1 MQFEPLPFVCGLAF
15 DIEKDIEQGKKTT
28 SGFVP
33 ARIDLGGGEELFADL
48 RLEGFAALLELDFA
62 KKLIIF
68 GGDERRYKGERVK
81 VENKLV
87 PLNRAW
93 AITQMLEHDF
103 GIPAERLGFFASRS
117 NTLGNIEAIKRQV
130 RRKKSVVVTNHYHIP
145 RTDIDLEAA
154 GLNLRCRSAEAFL
167 LLDGRLSKEVLA
179 ERLGGGPL
187 ADRMVIE
194 INGMME
200 KMRGTFV
207 SRTDAAPMPAR
218 WWNRIKIRT

>member
-1 MQFEPLPFVCGLAF
+1 MEFEPIPLACGLAF
-15 DIEKDIEQGKKTT
+15 DIEKDIEQGKKTA

-48 RLEGFAALLELDFA
+48 RLEGFAALLQLGFA

-68 GGDERRYKGERVK
+68 GGDERRYREPVI
-81 VENKLV
+81 
-87 PLNRAW
+87 NRAW

-130 RRKKSVVVTNHYHIP
+130 GNKRSVVVTNHYHIP
-145 RTDIDLEAA
+145 RTDMDLEAA

-167 LLDGRLSKEVLA
+167 LLDERVSKEVLV
-179 ERLGGGPL
+179 ERLGSGPL

-200 KMRGTFV
+200 KIRGTFV
-207 SRTDAAPMPAR
+207 SRTDVAPMPYR
-218 WWNRIKIRT
+218 WWKRTRFF

>member
-1 MQFEPLPFVCGLAF
+1 MEFEPIPLACGLAF
-15 DIEKDIEQGKKTT
+15 DIEKDIEQGKKTA

-48 RLEGFAALLELDFA
+48 RLEGFAALLQLGFA

-68 GGDERRYKGERVK
+68 GGDERRYREPVI
-81 VENKLV
+81 
-87 PLNRAW
+87 NRAW

-130 RRKKSVVVTNHYHIP
+130 GNKRSVVVTNHYHIP
-145 RTDIDLEAA
+145 RTDMDLEAA

-167 LLDGRLSKEVLA
+167 LLDERVSKEVLV
-179 ERLGGGPL
+179 ERLGSGPL

-200 KMRGTFV
+200 KIRGTFV
-207 SRTDAAPMPAR
+207 SRTDVAPMPDR
-218 WWNRIKIRT
+218 WWKRTRFFA

>member
-1 MQFEPLPFVCGLAF
+1 MEFEPIPLACGLAF
-15 DIEKDIEQGKKTT
+15 DIEKDIEQGKKTA

-48 RLEGFAALLELDFA
+48 RLEGFAALLQLGFA

-68 GGDERRYKGERVK
+68 GGDERRYREPVI
-81 VENKLV
+81 
-87 PLNRAW
+87 NRAW

-130 RRKKSVVVTNHYHIP
+130 GNKRSVVVTNHYHIP
-145 RTDIDLEAA
+145 RTDMDLEAA

-167 LLDGRLSKEVLA
+167 LLDERVSKEVLA
-179 ERLGGGPL
+179 ERLGSGPL

-200 KMRGTFV
+200 KIRGTFV
-207 SRTDAAPMPAR
+207 SRTDVAPMPDR
-218 WWNRIKIRT
+218 WWKRTRFFA